1 MNKVDIDLRA
11 LAKAFQDGE
20 YVPQLDMMLDRTHV
34 TAIKGLG
41 NPLEL
46 PQRDPSEIAVDP
58 EVESWH
64 PVGFNTSAR
73 VDHQE
78 LKKCILDVSRI
89 SSGYAF
95 KLKIAGGKVELAADD
110 GREENERIDYQ
121 AEIPAETEG
130 KAETWLNK
138 ANGPITVKLSDNE
151 GAKIAAFELDGAEY
165 YIAPMVID

>member
-130 KAETWLNK
+130 KAETWLN
-138 ANGPITVKLSDNE
+138 PKLAYESKRADNRQ
-151 GAKIAAFELDGAEY
+151 AE
-165 YIAPMVID
+165 